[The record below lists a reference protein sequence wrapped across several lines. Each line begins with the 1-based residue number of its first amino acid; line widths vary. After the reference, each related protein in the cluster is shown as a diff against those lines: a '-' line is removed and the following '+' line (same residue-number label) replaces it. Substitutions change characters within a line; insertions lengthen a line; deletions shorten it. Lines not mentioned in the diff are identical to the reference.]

1 MPDESKAD
9 PAATDPFWA
18 PVRRRHPDV
27 DIVLLPPER
36 AADEPTE
43 QPSDQAPDQPLAD
56 PELLSRL
63 WATAVGG
70 DWPTET
76 AERRTQGRLEITW
89 TREGGE
95 PVAPDTAQAV
105 VRRAAEA
112 LREAGWHVLAPAE
125 GLPRVQA
132 GRPDG
137 PDRAELLL
145 LVVPETGRVV
155 LRHRSGSEAAER

>member
-27 DIVLLPPER
+27 DIVLLPPEQ
-36 AADEPTE
+36 AADEPPAE
-43 QPSDQAPDQPLAD
+43 PDPAQPAD
-56 PELLSRL
+56 PDLLSRL
-63 WATAVGG
+63 WATAIGG
-70 DWPTET
+70 DEPTET
-76 AERRTQGRLEITW
+76 EERWVQGRLETTW
-89 TREGGE
+89 THGGGE
-95 PVAPDTAQAV
+95 PVDPATAQGV
-105 VRRAAEA
+105 VRRTAET
-112 LREAGWHVLAPAE
+112 LEQSGWHVLAPAE

-137 PDRAELLL
+137 AGRAELLL

-155 LRHRSGSEAAER
+155 LRHRSGSQAVER

>member
-1 MPDESKAD
+1 VPDESPAD

-27 DIVLLPPER
+27 DIVLLPPEQ
-36 AADEPTE
+36 AADEP
-43 QPSDQAPDQPLAD
+43 ADQPPAD

-70 DWPTET
+70 DEPTET
-76 AERRTQGRLEITW
+76 AERRVQGRLETTW
-89 TREGGE
+89 TRESDQ
-95 PVAPDTAQAV
+95 PVDPATAQAV
-105 VRRAAEA
+105 VRRTAET
-112 LREAGWHVLAPAE
+112 LEQAGWHVLAPAD

-137 PDRAELLL
+137 LDRAEVLL

-155 LRHRSGSEAAER
+155 LRHRTGSQAAER

>member
-27 DIVLLPPER
+27 DIVLLPPEH
-36 AADEPTE
+36 AADEPT
-43 QPSDQAPDQPLAD
+43 DQAPAD
-56 PELLSRL
+56 PGLLSRL

-70 DWPTET
+70 DEPTET
-76 AERRTQGRLEITW
+76 AERRTQGRLETTW

-112 LREAGWHVLAPAE
+112 LREAGWHVLAPD
-125 GLPRVQA
+125 GL
-132 GRPDG
+132 
-137 PDRAELLL
+137 DRAELLL